1 MNKRIYRMIYL
12 ATKHPSWK
20 TRKKNR
26 KRILNLIDKLVS
38 RDKLKESFNIVN
50 ILYKRFP
57 STYEN
62 DTFTAEALMRS
73 VATRCQPKY
82 HMLASILTDH
92 FANMDLDDCKL
103 VDVTEIKDSDLD
115 SIFIPF
121 PAPKFGPD
129 PMVAITITGGSNEEK
144 WSDFINELPS

>member
-1 MNKRIYRMIYL
+1 MNKRVYRMIYL
-12 ATKHPSWK
+12 AIKHPNWK
-20 TRKKNR
+20 IRKKNR

-62 DTFTAEALMRS
+62 DKFTAEALMRS
-73 VATRCQPKY
+73 VTTRCQHKY

-92 FANMDLDDCKL
+92 FGNMNLDDCEL
-103 VDVTEIKDSDLD
+103 VDATEIEDSYLD
-115 SIFIPF
+115 TLSGFVPF
-121 PAPKFGPD
+121 PAPKIGPD
-129 PMVAITITGGSNEEK
+129 PMTVITITGR
-144 WSDFINELPS
+144 